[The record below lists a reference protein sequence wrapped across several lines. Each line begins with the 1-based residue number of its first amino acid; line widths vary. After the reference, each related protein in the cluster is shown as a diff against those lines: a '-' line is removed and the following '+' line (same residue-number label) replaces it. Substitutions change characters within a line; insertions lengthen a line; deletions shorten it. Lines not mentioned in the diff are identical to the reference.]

1 GFVLAALAGAV
12 ISSLASMLNSAST
25 IFTMD
30 LYKRIVN
37 PKASQAVLV
46 NLGRAM
52 TVVFVI
58 IACLM
63 APMLAQE
70 RFKGVFNYIQEFQ
83 GLFSPGILA
92 AFVFGFV
99 VRRAPAAAAISGMVA
114 CPIIYSAMKWP
125 VGWTLRAR
133 YTFESAKTTAA
144 QAFAA
149 ADATPSALDRV
160 LAYFMDMAFLD
171 RMGITFILV
180 LLVMGVVTAIKPLA
194 QPVTMPV
201 NQDFDM
207 RPSRSVFTL
216 GLVVIAA
223 TVALYVIFW

>member
-1 GFVLAALAGAV
+1 VPGIMAPVLFQPELAGSTETAADQAYPMLIRELIGVGWRGFVLAALAGAV

-37 PKASQAVLV
+37 PKASQVVLV

-99 VRRAPAAAAISGMVA
+99 V
-114 CPIIYSAMKWP
+114 
-125 VGWTLRAR
+125 
-133 YTFESAKTTAA
+133 
-144 QAFAA
+144 
-149 ADATPSALDRV
+149 
-160 LAYFMDMAFLD
+160 
-171 RMGITFILV
+171 
-180 LLVMGVVTAIKPLA
+180 
-194 QPVTMPV
+194 
-201 NQDFDM
+201 
-207 RPSRSVFTL
+207 
-216 GLVVIAA
+216 
-223 TVALYVIFW
+223 